1 MHSFGCFFFCFFFF
15 TDHQGHIS
23 LPAKNLVAT
32 AKPVLGYY
40 SRGSLRYV
48 RISITTPCAQVPF
61 PFPSSVIFF
70 FFFFF
75 ALVIRRFIFFGIF
88 RYLFTPF
95 PSVFL
100 LSIF

>member
-75 ALVIRRFIFFGIF
+75 RFGERAPFFLRNFSPPISALSIIFF
-88 RYLFTPF
+88 YLH
-95 PSVFL
+95 
-100 LSIF
+100 